1 MFNQALFNTQSS
13 FVLRLNL
20 ISTLDTWAPKECF
33 GWSLIQTI
41 FSSALAERSS
51 GMQGQEGYEPF
62 NTTLLPCFLLQWW
75 KRPKESSCWDKACT
89 VWTTGRGRIRME
101 FREIIQSLDRQGV
114 CPEVKS
120 VCVYTYTGFLLDK
133 YRDVCGLTHL
143 FMNAFAVVIN
153 LRITDLSGAHLV
165 KQTSDMRSRDTQ
177 NNR

>member
-1 MFNQALFNTQSS
+1 
-13 FVLRLNL
+13 
-20 ISTLDTWAPKECF
+20 
-33 GWSLIQTI
+33 
-41 FSSALAERSS
+41 
-51 GMQGQEGYEPF
+51 
-62 NTTLLPCFLLQWW
+62 
-75 KRPKESSCWDKACT
+75 
-89 VWTTGRGRIRME
+89 ME

-114 CPEVKS
+114 CPKVKGVH

-153 LRITDLSGAHLV
+153 LRITDLSGAQLV

>member
-1 MFNQALFNTQSS
+1 M
-13 FVLRLNL
+13 
-20 ISTLDTWAPKECF
+20 
-33 GWSLIQTI
+33 
-41 FSSALAERSS
+41 
-51 GMQGQEGYEPF
+51 
-62 NTTLLPCFLLQWW
+62 
-75 KRPKESSCWDKACT
+75 
-89 VWTTGRGRIRME
+89 WTTGRGRIRME

>member
-1 MFNQALFNTQSS
+1 
-13 FVLRLNL
+13 
-20 ISTLDTWAPKECF
+20 
-33 GWSLIQTI
+33 
-41 FSSALAERSS
+41 
-51 GMQGQEGYEPF
+51 
-62 NTTLLPCFLLQWW
+62 
-75 KRPKESSCWDKACT
+75 
-89 VWTTGRGRIRME
+89 ME

-133 YRDVCGLTHL
+133 YSGLTHL

-153 LRITDLSGAHLV
+153 LRITDFSGAHLV